1 MENVFTFKGISEI
14 ETCDCCGRQGLK
26 RTVALEMFGTDE
38 IVFYGVDCAAKAMKY
53 KIGGKTVSQTNKAVL
68 QAFINEQIKIYNN
81 ALFEILDL
89 RRPKN
94 EQEGMFAIEQ
104 VKAACEKNGLSLK
117 EALTGVING
126 RKEMNGFFLFN
137 YQPEWYVKFLSTI

>member
-1 MENVFTFKGISEI
+1 MENAFTFKGISEN

-53 KIGGKTVSQTNKAVL
+53 KIGGKTISQTNKAVL

-104 VKAACEKNGLSLK
+104 VKVVCEKNGLSLK

-126 RKEMNGFFLFN
+126 RKEMNNFFLFN

>member
-126 RKEMNGFFLFN
+126 RKEMNSFFLFN
-137 YQPEWYVKFLSTI
+137 YQPEWYVKFLSSI